1 MSVEIGGPKITPMF
15 AQYLGMKEEYPDSLL
30 FFRMGD
36 FYELFFEDAEI
47 AARELQIALTCRNP
61 NQEVRVP
68 MCGVP
73 HHAVEHYLG
82 QLLEKGYKVAICDQI
97 EDPRQAKG
105 LVKRAVTRVMTP
117 GTIVEDSGLSAKAH
131 NYLAAVGW
139 NVDRGHG
146 ALAFADVST
155 GEWTGF
161 ETRDAALLW
170 QWLAKIEPREV
181 LLPEGLAVP
190 HQVTLSARQ
199 NRLPARAYFDPKGGA
214 EALLAAQGVASLEV
228 LDLADKPELVGAL
241 GAILAYLRQTQK
253 QAVSHLGAFTPLHL
267 GQVMILDEVT
277 ERNLELFRTLD
288 GRTGKGTLLSVVDRT
303 QTAMGG
309 RLLELRLRQPW
320 RALAPIL
327 ANQAAVV
334 FFHEADELRARLREH
349 LARVSD
355 LERLSTRI
363 VLNRASPRDFVA
375 VRQSLA
381 LLPEVRACLETAGEG
396 ELPGEVRELLSGW
409 DDLSEAAAL
418 LEKALVD
425 SPPPAVTDGGLFKAG
440 FDPALDELL
449 DLSEHGEQKMQELF
463 EADRAR
469 HSLPRLKLGYNRVF
483 GYYYELSRAAGNEV
497 PGTFVRRQ
505 TLANAER
512 YVTPELK
519 ELEDRLL
526 SASDR
531 RKSVEYALFQALRE
545 TIAGYRPRLAVAAAN
560 LARLDYWQGL
570 AEAAR
575 LSDWTR
581 PELTEDLAVRIR
593 AGRHPVV
600 EAVQGGANFIPNDV
614 TIGDDARLLLI
625 TGPNMAGKSTVL
637 RQVALIAILAQIGSF
652 VPARS
657 ARLGLS
663 DRIFSRVGA
672 SDNLAQGRSTFMVEM
687 METARILRQ
696 ATRRSLVILDEIG
709 RGTSTFDG
717 LALAWA
723 VVEDLSR
730 RAGGA
735 VRTLFATHYH
745 ELTGLEGRIPGV
757 RNFNIAVR
765 EFKGDIIF
773 LRRLVPGPADKSY
786 GIEVAKLAGVPR
798 GVVERAR
805 EILAELERARA
816 GGPGASRAVAA
827 RQTLLP
833 GLAPERS
840 EPPETGEHPLV
851 AELRSLALDKLTP
864 LAALTLLHDWKERLD
879 SEDTP

>member
-1 MSVEIGGPKITPMF
+1 M
-15 AQYLGMKEEYPDSLL
+15 
-30 FFRMGD
+30 
-36 FYELFFEDAEI
+36 
-47 AARELQIALTCRNP
+47 
-61 NQEVRVP
+61 
-68 MCGVP
+68 
-73 HHAVEHYLG
+73 
-82 QLLEKGYKVAICDQI
+82 
-97 EDPRQAKG
+97 
-105 LVKRAVTRVMTP
+105 
-117 GTIVEDSGLSAKAH
+117 
-131 NYLAAVGW
+131 
-139 NVDRGHG
+139 
-146 ALAFADVST
+146 
-155 GEWTGF
+155 
-161 ETRDAALLW
+161 
-170 QWLAKIEPREV
+170 
-181 LLPEGLAVP
+181 
-190 HQVTLSARQ
+190 
-199 NRLPARAYFDPKGGA
+199 
-214 EALLAAQGVASLEV
+214 
-228 LDLADKPELVGAL
+228 
-241 GAILAYLRQTQK
+241 
-253 QAVSHLGAFTPLHL
+253 
-267 GQVMILDEVT
+267 
-277 ERNLELFRTLD
+277 
-288 GRTGKGTLLSVVDRT
+288 
-303 QTAMGG
+303 
-309 RLLELRLRQPW
+309 
-320 RALAPIL
+320 
-327 ANQAAVV
+327 
-334 FFHEADELRARLREH
+334 
-349 LARVSD
+349 
-355 LERLSTRI
+355 
-363 VLNRASPRDFVA
+363 
-375 VRQSLA
+375 
-381 LLPEVRACLETAGEG
+381 
-396 ELPGEVRELLSGW
+396 
-409 DDLSEAAAL
+409 
-418 LEKALVD
+418 
-425 SPPPAVTDGGLFKAG
+425 
-440 FDPALDELL
+440 
-449 DLSEHGEQKMQELF
+449 
-463 EADRAR
+463 
-469 HSLPRLKLGYNRVF
+469 
-483 GYYYELSRAAGNEV
+483 
-497 PGTFVRRQ
+497 RRQ

-545 TIAGYRPRLAVAAAN
+545 TMAGYRRRLAAAAAN

-614 TIGDDARLLLI
+614 TLGDDARLLLI

-730 RAGGA
+730 RANGA

-816 GGPGASRAVAA
+816 GGTGTSRAVAA

-879 SEDTP
+879 SEDTPMTFSRRATLALLLGLCLLAAACGKKTAPVPQRPEDRFSFEKIQSSATNDCVSASFEVQGASRFLSRLVVLVEDPDKACPNCPFRPDRRIELALTDERVKMFPDSLSLSVCGLGYATPPRFRIGGVHAMIGMPLVLTPVLP